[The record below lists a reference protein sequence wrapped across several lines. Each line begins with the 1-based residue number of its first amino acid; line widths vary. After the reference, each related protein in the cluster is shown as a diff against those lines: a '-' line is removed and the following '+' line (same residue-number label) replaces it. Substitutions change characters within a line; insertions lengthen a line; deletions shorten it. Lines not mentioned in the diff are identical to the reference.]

1 MSEAPRPPHSHQPQS
16 QPRPPH
22 ADQAPSRQP
31 QRGALPPGLLIRT
44 GRWVWTTMWQVMMAK
59 LAPPSPDGDYVRPPS
74 EFRGPIAPSSMTKPG
89 AGDRYRLIV
98 GWGCPWAHR
107 TLVARALLGL
117 EGAIR
122 LWWVQPDRDTGRW
135 VFAPPPPDDPESR
148 PTTDP
153 DRPPPGTPLAALY
166 QRAEPGYG
174 GRATVPVLWDTHTA
188 RVINNESA
196 DIVEILNH
204 AVAAW
209 PGDRPAA
216 SAALDLN
223 PPARREAIATWNER
237 IYTTVNNGVYR
248 CGFAQSQAA
257 YDRAC
262 GALFDTLDAIESTLS
277 DGRTYLCGHGG
288 SDGSGDGDGDGGR
301 DGNGDGGSGGGRD
314 GSGHGRCDRPTLVD
328 VRLFPTLIRFDLVY
342 YSLFNCNR
350 RRIADYPHLS
360 RYLRHFYQLPGIAAT
375 CHLEAVIED
384 YYGALFPLNPGGI
397 VPAIADPQAFRT
409 WLTQTP

>member
-1 MSEAPRPPHSHQPQS
+1 
-16 QPRPPH
+16 
-22 ADQAPSRQP
+22 
-31 QRGALPPGLLIRT
+31 
-44 GRWVWTTMWQVMMAK
+44 MWQVMMAK

-74 EFRGPIAPSSMTKPG
+74 EFRGTIAPSSMTEPG

-117 EGAIR
+117 EGAIA

-135 VFAPPPPDDPESR
+135 VFASDLDPAQAANSAQAGESLLPTATNQR
-148 PTTDP
+148 PDP
-153 DRPPPGTPLAALY
+153 DRPAAGTPLATLY

-174 GRATVPVLWDTHTA
+174 GRATVPVLWDTHTD

-196 DIVEILNH
+196 EIIEILNQI
-204 AVAAW
+204 AQAW

-223 PPARREAIATWNER
+223 PPARREAIAIWNER

-262 GALFDTLDAIESTLS
+262 GALFDTLDLIESTLG
-277 DGRTYLCGHGG
+277 DGRNYLCGDVRG
-288 SDGSGDGDGDGGR
+288 
-301 DGNGDGGSGGGRD
+301 
-314 GSGHGRCDRPTLVD
+314 DRPTLVD

-360 RYLRHFYQLPGIAAT
+360 RYLRRMYQLPGIAQT
-375 CHLEAVIED
+375 CDLETVIED